1 MVVCVSRNGSTELPP
16 RNPTCM
22 DGQRPMMDATT
33 WHPLPDRYQAFHARF
48 TLHVRKA
55 GRARFS
61 RPTGTP
67 LAMPQPCAFVS
78 KRRGAVGGMSKG
90 SHSREFARAV
100 FP

>member
-1 MVVCVSRNGSTELPP
+1 MVAHDSRSGSTELPP
-16 RNPTCM
+16 RIPTCM

-48 TLHVRKA
+48 KLHVRKA

-67 LAMPQPCAFVS
+67 LAMPQPCPFVS
-78 KRRGAVGGMSKG
+78 KRRGAWVG
-90 SHSREFARAV
+90 
-100 FP
+100 